1 MAAEPWRAEVDHYLP
16 LIARVITQSQAEPS
30 RRGGAGE
37 NLGSGPGLFEPHAD
51 IIVKGGRAVQYGH
64 KLNLVTGKSG
74 LIIEVVVE
82 AGDNLKQARRA
93 ACRMSPST
101 RNAISP
107 WPRWSRALGLPSAAQ
122 LPRRDRSRHLLF
134 ETSMAVHAAPGPRR
148 GRLWRGLDHLKAYI
162 WSAVVAHNLM
172 LFSCLRPTYLRLL
185 APVTGAGP
193 VRPDHSCTKANPLL
207 PVSTAT

>member
-1 MAAEPWRAEVDHYLP
+1 VQDVAFHKKCDIAVAEMVKSPWVYRRPRNFRAA
-16 LIARVITQSQAEPS
+16 I
-30 RRGGAGE
+30 
-37 NLGSGPGLFEPHAD
+37 
-51 IIVKGGRAVQYGH
+51 
-64 KLNLVTGKSG
+64 
-74 LIIEVVVE
+74 E
-82 AGDNLKQARRA
+82 AGTSCLKPLRR
-93 ACRMSPST
+93 CT
-101 RNAISP
+101 
-107 WPRWSRALGLPSAAQ
+107 L
-122 LPRRDRSRHLLF
+122 H
-134 ETSMAVHAAPGPRR
+134 PGPRR

>member
-107 WPRWSRALGLPSAAQ
+107 RPRWSRALGSIVGRATSA
-122 LPRRDRSRHLLF
+122 PRSKPA
-134 ETSMAVHAAPGPRR
+134 S
-148 GRLWRGLDHLKAYI
+148 
-162 WSAVVAHNLM
+162 
-172 LFSCLRPTYLRLL
+172 
-185 APVTGAGP
+185 PV
-193 VRPDHSCTKANPLL
+193 
-207 PVSTAT
+207 